1 MAKVTAFQNSKNKP
15 TFDPQA
21 SYKWEP
27 DDVFEITGLQ
37 LAALYHCLITEVNE
51 PQGASI
57 AQKYEAYASIM
68 DVFKRGVEQSVIL
81 KTSNIE
87 APEVIAEELDKKVGK
102 LFGERRN
109 PDDLPHW
116 HPNS

>member
-1 MAKVTAFQNSKNKP
+1 
-15 TFDPQA
+15 
-21 SYKWEP
+21 
-27 DDVFEITGLQ
+27 
-37 LAALYHCLITEVNE
+37 
-51 PQGASI
+51 
-57 AQKYEAYASIM
+57 M
-68 DVFKRGVEQSVIL
+68 DLFKRGVEQSVIL